1 MRTKEEILKWV
12 KNSNATSDERLA
24 IIELL
29 ADIRDLLID
38 NKKNQN
44 MDKLNIKEFEALEI
58 PQNGATIFRTYNS
71 KELQIQHLAEKVNEI
86 VDFINV
92 VTKNKKNKTCTCK
105 MDEQWNPKID
115 KACYWHGK

>member
-38 NKKNQN
+38 NKKN
-44 MDKLNIKEFEALEI
+44 
-58 PQNGATIFRTYNS
+58 
-71 KELQIQHLAEKVNEI
+71 
-86 VDFINV
+86 
-92 VTKNKKNKTCTCK
+92 
-105 MDEQWNPKID
+105 
-115 KACYWHGK
+115 